1 MRKLKPSKSARK
13 KRTSK
18 SLTPSLRLYT
28 PPVFSSK
35 EPKIST
41 DCYCVLDND
50 TNEIITSKSMKSVRE
65 LASLTKT
72 MTLYTVLNLLKKYEI
87 DIDSHIIVTE
97 KAAKISGN
105 SAQLKCGDILTIR
118 DICYGLSLPSG
129 NDAGYL
135 LAWFFGKTIKYK
147 GEFDQDK
154 AARKLEKEKKK
165 AEKKKNK
172 KKEKVSTI
180 DQVKSTQYFYN
191 EMNKIAREIGM
202 SFTTY

>member
-1 MRKLKPSKSARK
+1 MRKLKPSKSNSARK

-28 PPVFSSK
+28 PPVFTSK

-41 DCYCVLDND
+41 DCYCVLDCDN
-50 TNEIITSKSMKSVRE
+50 NEIVCSKSMKSVRE

-72 MTLYTVLNLLKKYEI
+72 MTLYTVLNLLTKNKI
-87 DIDSHIIVTE
+87 DIDSKIIVTE

-105 SAQLKCGDILTIR
+105 SAKLKFGDILTIR

-147 GEFDQDK
+147 GEYDQDK

-172 KKEKVSTI
+172 KKDKPLSTL
-180 DQVKSTQYFYN
+180 
-191 EMNKIAREIGM
+191 E
-202 SFTTY
+202 